1 MTLDE
6 RTIVLDEEKLAALEQ
21 EKKKR
26 RRVGRLMIFWR
37 RFSKSKVGLF
47 GLVLIVFIMLLAI
60 FAPFIAGPGRLVP
73 YDPEGIN
80 LPAQYLPPFSN
91 EPEALTGTFPIGNPS
106 TAPNE
111 RTVAGIIHAE
121 SVEFINGLGTTSHKQ
136 ISQIDTINDSGTER
150 WTDVTN
156 PGTFDG
162 TTGEIQL
169 TDTIF
174 NGTMDVSY
182 RVGGKI
188 AFQIRAGYEKILQV
202 AIKIKIEQES
212 QASLWEGSMKMYIY
226 DNSGLRDDGGLLS
239 DADPLGESKVIKGET
254 VIAGG
259 TTKPKLAYFS
269 FGELSV
275 VIDQYYWIVLD
286 ADITNVVN
294 QKITQSLLIAVD
306 NPGRPLEDLYQKSW
320 NAVSGWNV
328 GTPVLSG
335 EGFVPWFEVYK
346 ETDRF
351 HILGTDALGRD
362 ILSVTIWG
370 ARASLTVAF
379 VAITIQISIGVILGS
394 IAGYFG
400 GKTDNAIMRITDLFL
415 AVPTIFLLMIAITIW
430 EKISLIFIAITI
442 GFFGWSGTARIV
454 RAEFLSLR
462 EMEYADAAK
471 ALGVGNRGI
480 IFKHLLPNAMAPVI
494 VTGTLGTASAI
505 LIEAGLSFLG
515 FGDPSAISW
524 GTAIQWG
531 MQGHTLRFAPWVAT
545 IPGLAIF
552 VAVMSFNL
560 FGDALRDALDPRL
573 KS

>member
-37 RFSKSKVGLF
+37 RFSKSRVGLF
-47 GLVLIVFIMLLAI
+47 GLVLIVFIMLLGI

-80 LPAQYLPPFSN
+80 LPSQYLPPLSY
-91 EPEALTGTFPIGNPS
+91 EPEAVSGVFPVGNPS
-106 TAPNE
+106 TAPAE
-111 RTVAGIIHAE
+111 RTIAAIIHAE
-121 SVEFINGLGTTSHKQ
+121 SVEFINGEGTTDYKQ
-136 ISQIDTINDSGTER
+136 ISQIDSINDSGTEI
-150 WTDVTN
+150 WADATN
-156 PGTFDG
+156 PGSFDG

-169 TDTIF
+169 TDTSI
-174 NGTMDVSY
+174 NRSMQVSY

-188 AFQIRAGYEKILQV
+188 AFQIKAANEDILRIV
-202 AIKIKIEQES
+202 VKLKIEQVS
-212 QASLWEGSMKMYIY
+212 QASLWKGTVKMSIY
-226 DNSGLRDDGGLLS
+226 ENNGLLDDGVLS
-239 DADPLGESKVIKGET
+239 DADALKITKEIGGET
-254 VIAGG
+254 IIAGG
-259 TTKPKLAYFS
+259 TTKPRLAYFS
-269 FGELSV
+269 FNNLELEINNNYWV
-275 VIDQYYWIVLD
+275 VID
-286 ADITNVVN
+286 ADIANVVD
-294 QKITQSLLIAVD
+294 QKITQALVIAVD
-306 NPGRPLEDLYQKSW
+306 GPGRLFEELYQKSW
-320 NAVSGWNV
+320 NDESGWNV
-328 GTPVLSG
+328 GTPILGG
-335 EGFVPWFEVYK
+335 EGFMPYFVVFK
-346 ETDRF
+346 QTSSF

-379 VAITIQISIGVILGS
+379 VAISIQISIGVILGAT
-394 IAGYFG
+394 AGYFG
-400 GKTDNAIMRITDLFL
+400 GRTDNAIMRITDLFL

-442 GFFGWSGTARIV
+442 GLFGWSGTARIV

-480 IFKHLLPNAMAPVI
+480 IFRHLLPNAMAPVI
-494 VTGTLGTASAI
+494 VTGTLGTATAI
-505 LIEAGLSFLG
+505 LVEAGLSFLG

-531 MQGHTLRFAPWVAT
+531 MQGYTLRFAPWVAT
-545 IPGLAIF
+545 IPGVAIF
-552 VAVMSFNL
+552 IAVMSFNL